1 MKLKNWIRRSFRNRI
16 FATILVVTLMPL
28 LLCDVVMMRVIVAR
42 TEHTQA
48 QQGQETL
55 HALCACFDNAAA
67 LCSDTL
73 DALATSTITRS
84 VLRRTEQDSR
94 LLYQFLYRRAAP
106 LRPYAA
112 LDIYNAQGVCLYT
125 TDTSLPAAPLDTDWG
140 ALYAARSGSGTVF
153 LSSGKGLLAAR
164 TITAYGGQLLGYVTV
179 RMDSDG
185 FAQLFDGLMAPADDL
200 LVLDGTWRTVYYTR
214 TVQADRTV
222 AALRGQLLA
231 GQSLTGAAGDNCTF
245 YTASG
250 AGGFTLL
257 LQQSRIYTGQ
267 VLRSLYLVGAA
278 LGFLC
283 LALCAVAAWW
293 LSRYLSRPVNAL
305 DDAMRQVER
314 GDYDAQLH
322 LDSPDELGRL
332 AASFN
337 RMTEEYRQ
345 NLERSVQRQ
354 KELNETQLRM
364 LQAQLNP
371 HFLYNTL
378 ESIHSVAYL
387 EGNREVGEMAVLLA
401 RILRYGVSDPSGPVT
416 LRDEAKNLDDYI
428 RLQELR
434 YHGTVRFAVSI
445 DPGILD
451 CACLRMILQP
461 IVENA
466 LYHGVTSLERGGQVQ
481 VLGYRD
487 GENLVLR
494 ISDNGQGMEEDRVRL
509 LNDYICGKNEAFRSI
524 GLKNV
529 SRRIRLCYG
538 EDYGVLVQSAP
549 GRGTMVTVTLPVRT
563 QPKTQP
569 NQKGDPKHT

>member
-1 MKLKNWIRRSFRNRI
+1 MKLRNWIRRSFRNRI

-55 HALCACFDNAAA
+55 HALCACFDSTAA
-67 LCSDTL
+67 LCGDTL

-84 VLRRTEQDSR
+84 VLRRAEQDSR

-164 TITAYGGQLLGYVTV
+164 TITAYGGQLLGYVTA

-222 AALRGQLLA
+222 AALRGQLLS
-231 GQSLTGAAGDNCTF
+231 GQRLTGAAGDNCTF

-314 GDYDAQLH
+314 GDYDAQLY

-378 ESIHSVAYL
+378 DCMKWLGVANHVPQIAAMSTDLAALLRSGISGSELIPLEDELELVRQYL
-387 EGNREVGEMAVLLA
+387 NIQEIRFEDRFVCEIDV
-401 RILRYGVSDPSGPVT
+401 
-416 LRDEAKNLDDYI
+416 DE
-428 RLQELR
+428 
-434 YHGTVRFAVSI
+434 RFQHCIV
-445 DPGILD
+445 PK
-451 CACLRMILQP
+451 MVLQP
-461 IVENA
+461 LVENA
-466 LYHGVTSLERGGQVQ
+466 IIHGVADLEE
-481 VLGYRD
+481 GYIKLWAESD
-487 GENLVLR
+487 GDDLLLR
-494 ISDNGQGMEEDRVRL
+494 VSDNGKGIEPEVLARLARHEDIPGGHL
-509 LNDYICGKNEAFRSI
+509 GLN
-524 GLKNV
+524 NV
-529 SRRIRLCYG
+529 DRIIRLYYG
-538 EDYGVLVQSAP
+538 EGYGLTAASD
-549 GRGTMVTVTLPVRT
+549 GGNGSCITLRLPMT
-563 QPKTQP
+563 
-569 NQKGDPKHT
+569 KGEDHAEGIDR

>member
-48 QQGQETL
+48 QQGQDTL

-222 AALRGQLLA
+222 AALRSQLLS

-314 GDYDAQLH
+314 GDYDAQLY

-371 HFLYNTL
+371 PLPLQHAGL
-378 ESIHSVAYL
+378 H
-387 EGNREVGEMAVLLA
+387 EMA
-401 RILRYGVSDPSGPVT
+401 
-416 LRDEAKNLDDYI
+416 
-428 RLQELR
+428 
-434 YHGTVRFAVSI
+434 
-445 DPGILD
+445 
-451 CACLRMILQP
+451 
-461 IVENA
+461 
-466 LYHGVTSLERGGQVQ
+466 
-481 VLGYRD
+481 
-487 GENLVLR
+487 
-494 ISDNGQGMEEDRVRL
+494 
-509 LNDYICGKNEAFRSI
+509 
-524 GLKNV
+524 
-529 SRRIRLCYG
+529 
-538 EDYGVLVQSAP
+538 
-549 GRGTMVTVTLPVRT
+549 GRG
-563 QPKTQP
+563 QPCSPDRRHVHRSGGAAASRYLRQRADP
-569 NQKGDPKHT
+569 AGGRAGAGPAVPEYSGDPL